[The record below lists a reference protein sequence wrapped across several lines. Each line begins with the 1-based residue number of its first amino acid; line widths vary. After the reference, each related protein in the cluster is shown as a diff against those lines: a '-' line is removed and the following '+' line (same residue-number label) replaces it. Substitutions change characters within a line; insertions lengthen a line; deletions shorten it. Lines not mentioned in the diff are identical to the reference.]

1 MRRVIKKKIQNKKL
15 LKMRMRV
22 RMITKSQMQKIIS
35 WRGSKNKK
43 TSKILEMT
51 VKLINKEKKLA

>member
-22 RMITKSQMQKIIS
+22 RMITKSQIQKIIS

>member
-1 MRRVIKKKIQNKKL
+1 
-15 LKMRMRV
+15 
-22 RMITKSQMQKIIS
+22 MITKSQIQKIIS

>member
-1 MRRVIKKKIQNKKL
+1 VIKKKIQNKKL

-22 RMITKSQMQKIIS
+22 RMITKSQIQKIIS
-35 WRGSKNKK
+35 WKGSKNKK

-51 VKLINKEKKLA
+51 VKLINKEKKPA